1 MRRIWAVAGTPQS
14 ASSFGIGISMI
25 VCASMRT
32 LAAAVRA
39 GKLCL
44 PWACLPPV
52 GTRNAYEKS
61 TSISGFVASSLR
73 EGISGTPIDGL
84 IAICLVICLPFS
96 A

>member
-1 MRRIWAVAGTPQS
+1 MHRIWAVAGTPQS

-32 LAAAVRA
+32 LAAALEGS

-44 PWACLPPV
+44 RWACAAGG
-52 GTRNAYEKS
+52 GTRNAYEKKS

-73 EGISGTPIDGL
+73 EGVSGTFCF
-84 IAICLVICLPFS
+84 AMCLVICLPFS